1 MKENGKHFK
10 FKIDKRMCVRYNGD
24 TNKCSEDVNMQRV
37 PELNNDFL
45 TTLKNSYM
53 VTRSR
58 PSFEIFPQMPIEQ
71 IIHYVKQAVRK
82 NNEVIIQLQPS
93 FHNQQIEEIQGTMAF
108 SPRSSQIILTPVDN
122 QMIHLVQPQLIR
134 HLRLA

>member
-1 MKENGKHFK
+1 
-10 FKIDKRMCVRYNGD
+10 MCVRYNKN

-45 TTLKNSYM
+45 TTFKNSYM

-58 PSFEIFPQMPIEQ
+58 PRFETFPQMPIEQ
-71 IIHYVKQAVRK
+71 ILHYVKQAVRR

-93 FHNQQIEEIQGTMAF
+93 FYNQQIEEIQGTIAF

>member
-1 MKENGKHFK
+1 
-10 FKIDKRMCVRYNGD
+10 
-24 TNKCSEDVNMQRV
+24 MQRV

-58 PSFEIFPQMPIEQ
+58 PRFETFPQMPIEQ
-71 IIHYVKQAVRK
+71 ILHYVKQAVRR

-93 FHNQQIEEIQGTMAF
+93 FYNQQIEEVQGTIAF